1 MNSNLSIGEIL
12 MASGH
17 LNESQTNQIL
27 ESQKVHHV
35 QFGDAGIALNL
46 LKKSDV
52 DFALSKQFNYSYF
65 SDKEKNFSSELV
77 AAYQPFSPVVE
88 NLRAI
93 RSQLSLR
100 WLNANTLHKVFALVS
115 PDNAEGRSF
124 VAANLAI
131 VFAQQGLR
139 TLLID
144 ADLRSTADRG
154 QHVLF
159 KLEKGTGLSG
169 ILAGRGGL
177 EEATPVDGLPALQV
191 LTAGA
196 LPPNPQ
202 ELLGRPAFA
211 QLLREATGMNDII
224 IIDTPAADHFSD
236 AEIIASRAGGAV
248 VVARKNK
255 SSTTGT
261 AHLAQRL
268 QNNNVLIY
276 GSILNDA

>member
-12 MASGH
+12 MADGRLSEAQTH
-17 LNESQTNQIL
+17 LIL
-27 ESQKVHHV
+27 ERQKNELVP
-35 QFGDAGIALNL
+35 FGDAGIALKIL
-46 LKKSDV
+46 SKADV

-65 SDKEKNFSSELV
+65 SNKDKDFNSELV

-100 WLNANTLHKVFALVS
+100 WLNANTVQKVFSLVS

-144 ADLRSTADRG
+144 ADLRSTAGRG

-159 KLEKGTGLSG
+159 NLEKRSV
-169 ILAGRGGL
+169 I
-177 EEATPVDGLPALQV
+177 Q
-191 LTAGA
+191 
-196 LPPNPQ
+196 
-202 ELLGRPAFA
+202 
-211 QLLREATGMNDII
+211 
-224 IIDTPAADHFSD
+224 
-236 AEIIASRAGGAV
+236 
-248 VVARKNK
+248 
-255 SSTTGT
+255 
-261 AHLAQRL
+261 
-268 QNNNVLIY
+268 
-276 GSILNDA
+276 